1 MGREVELKFAL
12 AHTEE
17 AKLRGAAALAGVRA
31 STTKLLTLYFDTPRG
46 ELSANGMAI
55 RLRRARGRWAQA
67 LKASGSGTG
76 GLHDRS
82 EWEFDRF
89 GPTLDLSLFAD
100 TPLAKLEDAANLHTR
115 LAEVF
120 RVEYERAAWIL
131 EPAPGT
137 RVEVVL
143 DRGEVAASGRTDPI
157 YEVEIESLEGEVGA
171 IFDVATRLLD
181 EVALRPSTVSKAERG
196 YRLRSRRRRQ
206 PEKASAIHLDKDA
219 TLLDAARTVIAAG
232 LAQLQANEEGLLASS
247 DLEFVHQARVALR
260 RLRSALRIF
269 RDAIGAE
276 RADAWRAALGDTGRA
291 LGGARDWDVF
301 ATEVMP
307 PVLSAYGDAAVTK
320 RLTSRVTRE
329 RRTARETARASLLS
343 RPHAL
348 AIVEIS
354 RWLAF
359 PEPVVSAQPL
369 TDFAAGLIR
378 KRHKR
383 LVRDAHGF
391 AGLSAAERHRL
402 RIDVKRLRYSIDA
415 LDSLFTEKHVE
426 RYVDILVALQDG
438 LGHANDAVTATRLL
452 PKLEPP
458 ADFATFA
465 RGWFGAQAAGDNAA
479 FGGLIESLVS
489 TPRFWR

>member
-12 AHTEE
+12 APAEE
-17 AKLRGAAALAGVRA
+17 AKLRGATALAGIAPSRQ
-31 STTKLLTLYFDTPRG
+31 KLLALYFDTPRG
-46 ELSANGMAI
+46 ELSGQGMAL
-55 RLRRARGRWAQA
+55 RLRRSGRRWKQT
-67 LKASGSGTG
+67 LKTSGDTTG

-82 EWEFDRF
+82 EWEFDRP
-89 GPTLDLSLFAD
+89 GPSIDLSLFAD
-100 TPLAKLEDAANLHTR
+100 TPLAKLDDSANLHER

-120 RVEYERAAWIL
+120 RVESDRTAWVL
-131 EPAPGT
+131 APAPGT

-143 DRGEVAASGRTDPI
+143 DRGAVAAGGRTDPVF
-157 YEVEIESLEGEVGA
+157 EAEIESLEGDVGA
-171 IFDVATRLLD
+171 VFDVATRLLD

-206 PEKASAIHLDKDA
+206 PAKASEIHIEKDA
-219 TLLDAARTVIAAG
+219 TLLDAARTVIATG
-232 LAQLQANEEGLLASS
+232 LTQLQANEEGLLASS

-269 RDAIGAE
+269 REAIGSE
-276 RADAWRAALGDTGRA
+276 RANAWRAALGDTSRS
-291 LGGARDWDVF
+291 LGEARDWDVF

-307 PVLSAYGDAAVTK
+307 AVLGAYGDAALAK

-329 RRTARETARASLLS
+329 RRAARETARASLLS

-348 AIVEIS
+348 AVVEIS
-354 RWLAF
+354 RWLAL
-359 PEPVVSAQPL
+359 PEPAAQAEPL
-369 TDFAAGLIR
+369 IAFAAQLIR

-415 LDSLFTEKHVE
+415 LESLFTGKRVE
-426 RYVDILVALQDG
+426 RYVDILIALQDG
-438 LGHANDAVTATRLL
+438 LGHANDAVTAVRLL

-465 RGWFGAQAAGDNAA
+465 RGWFGAKAAGDDAA
-479 FGGLIESLVS
+479 FAGLIESLAS
-489 TPRFWR
+489 TSHFWR